1 MTQLLLSG
9 FFLFT
14 DIFLSHHHEWH
25 GGRWRWWS
33 RGEWRGESRESTEHF
48 CKIKWRRFTSTMSY
62 CQITRHDFEKA
73 PALFGSS
80 GKDDYVQKGYAL
92 LRISMELPW
101 YKDTPGRCFAEV
113 WIQNFYIIDWMQL
126 CNINVL
132 TSSLRE
138 DDQLFCTCDLEGFRV
153 SLSETKGLT
162 KAVWEILT
170 FSRVS
175 HWRKFLNLR
184 ADPSH

>member
-1 MTQLLLSG
+1 MTPIYFDDELLPDYKARFWKSAC
-9 FFLFT
+9 FVW
-14 DIFLSHHHEWH
+14 IQRR
-25 GGRWRWWS
+25 RWLCAERVRIATYFYGITMIQRHS
-33 RGEWRGESRESTEHF
+33 RQG
-48 CKIKWRRFTSTMSY
+48 
-62 CQITRHDFEKA
+62 
-73 PALFGSS
+73 
-80 GKDDYVQKGYAL
+80 
-92 LRISMELPW
+92 
-101 YKDTPGRCFAEV
+101 FAEV

-138 DDQLFCTCDLEGFRV
+138 DDQLFCTCDLEGFCV